1 MRIFL
6 SYAWQDREQA
16 KAVYLALRDQGHRVF
31 FDRADLPAG
40 DEYHNRIRAA
50 VDHTH
55 LFVFLISPDALDAGS
70 YTLTELTIAEKS
82 NRRLLPVM
90 LREIEIARLPASL
103 QAVTIHRPD
112 GNLAAS
118 VAAEAYRIAVELRR
132 RRLKQSAAAA
142 AFGAIVAAGGFYFF
156 LGAQNNQERIAQD
169 GAPAVLIPAGSFVM
183 GDDENSPR
191 REIFVSAFYIDK
203 YEVTLARYGAFLEAT
218 GKVKSPE
225 AWETADLENGAALPV
240 AGVDWH
246 DADSYCRWAGKRL
259 PTEAEWE
266 RAARGGDERK
276 YPWGSDPASPE
287 HARFGQPY
295 PNPVYKD
302 GVVRVG
308 TYSKG
313 VSPFGIYDLSGN
325 VWEWVN
331 DWYADSFRRDDI
343 RNPKGPADGTHKV
356 IRGGGWYDQ
365 ADRITATKRM
375 YADPAQRGDEV
386 GFRCASNAK

>member
-191 REIFVSAFYIDK
+191 REIFVSEFYIDK

-302 GVVRVG
+302 GIVRVG
-308 TYSKG
+308 TYSTG
-313 VSPFGIYDLSGN
+313 VSTFGIYDLSGN

-331 DWYADSFRRDDI
+331 DWYADSFRRDDV

>member
-156 LGAQNNQERIAQD
+156 LGAQNNQERLAQD

-331 DWYADSFRRDDI
+331 DWYADSFRRDDV

>member
-31 FDRADLPAG
+31 FDRADLSAG

-90 LREIEIARLPASL
+90 LRETEIARLPASL

-118 VAAEAYRIAVELRR
+118 VAAEAHRIAGELRGK
-132 RRLKQSAAAA
+132 RLKQFTAAS
-142 AFGAIVAAGGFYFF
+142 AFGAIVAAGVFYF
-156 LGAQNNQERIAQD
+156 LATQNKQERTAQD

-191 REIFVSAFYIDK
+191 REIFVDAFYMDK
-203 YEVTLARYGAFLEAT
+203 YEVTVARYAAFLKAT
-218 GKVKSPE
+218 GNVKPPE
-225 AWETADLENGAALPV
+225 EWETADLHNAAELPV
-240 AGVDWH
+240 VGVDWR

-266 RAARGGDERK
+266 RAARAGDERK

-287 HARFGQPY
+287 HARFGKPY
-295 PNPVYKD
+295 QNLVYKD

-325 VWEWVN
+325 VWEWVS
-331 DWYADSFRRDDI
+331 DWYADSFRRDDV
-343 RNPKGPADGTHKV
+343 RNPKGPDNGTHKV
-356 IRGGGWYDQ
+356 MRGGGWYDP

-375 YADPAQRGDEV
+375 YAEPAQRDDEV

>member
-1 MRIFL
+1 MRMFL

-16 KAVYLALRDQGHRVF
+16 KAIYLALRDQGHRVF

-50 VDHTH
+50 VDRAH
-55 LFVFLISPDALDAGS
+55 LFVFLISPDALDTGS
-70 YTLTELTIAEKS
+70 YTLTELTIAEKA

-90 LREIEIARLPASL
+90 LRETEIVRLPASL
-103 QAVTIHRPD
+103 QAVTIHRSE

-118 VAAEAYRIAVELRR
+118 VAAEAYRIAGELRWG
-132 RRLKQSAAAA
+132 RLKRFAA
-142 AFGAIVAAGGFYFF
+142 AFAVSAILAAGVFYF
-156 LGAQNNQERIAQD
+156 LAGKNRQEYAGED
-169 GAPAVLIPAGSFVM
+169 GAPAVLIPGGGFVM
-183 GDDENSPR
+183 GDDDDSPR
-191 REIFVSAFYIDK
+191 REIFVSEFYLDK
-203 YEVTLARYGAFLEAT
+203 FEVTLARYAAFLKAT
-218 GKVKSPE
+218 GSVKPPDG
-225 AWETADLENGAALPV
+225 WQTADLQTGAELPV
-240 AGVDWH
+240 VGVDWH

-266 RAARGGDERK
+266 RAARDGDERK

-287 HARFGQPY
+287 HARFGKPHQ
-295 PNPVYKD
+295 NPVYKD

-308 TYSKG
+308 SYPKG

-331 DWYADSFRRDDI
+331 DWHSASFRRDDV
-343 RNPKGPADGTHKV
+343 RNPKGPDKGTHKV
-356 IRGGGWYDQ
+356 MRGGGWYDP

-375 YADPAQRGDEV
+375 YAEPAQRDAEV
-386 GFRCASNAK
+386 GFRCASDVQ

>member
-16 KAVYLALRDQGHRVF
+16 KALYLALRDQGHRVF
-31 FDRADLPAG
+31 FDRDDLPAG

-50 VDHTH
+50 IDDAH
-55 LFVFLISPDALDAGS
+55 LFIFLISPEALDDGS
-70 YTLTELTIAEKS
+70 YTLTELTIAERS
-82 NRRLLPVM
+82 HRRLLPVM
-90 LREIEIARLPASL
+90 LRETVIATLPAAL

-118 VAAEAYRIAVELRR
+118 VAAQAYRIAGEVRR
-132 RRLKQSAAAA
+132 KRLKQFAAVSSLAAVAAA
-142 AFGAIVAAGGFYFF
+142 GIFYF
-156 LGAQNNQERIAQD
+156 LAPRGKQEYGGKD

-191 REIFVSAFYIDK
+191 REIFVSAFYMDK
-203 YEVTLARYGAFLEAT
+203 FEVTLSRYAAFLKAT
-218 GKVKSPE
+218 GNIKPPAE
-225 AWETADLENGAALPV
+225 WETADLQNSAELPV
-240 AGVDWH
+240 VAVDWH

-266 RAARGGDERK
+266 RAARGGDERI
-276 YPWGSDPASPE
+276 YPWGSDPPSPE

-295 PNPVYKD
+295 EKPVYRD

-325 VWEWVN
+325 VWEWVG
-331 DWYADSFRRDDI
+331 DWYADSFRRDVRD
-343 RNPKGPADGTHKV
+343 PKGPDKGTHKV
-356 IRGGGWYDQ
+356 MRGGGWYDA

-375 YADPAQRGDEV
+375 YAEPARRDDEV
-386 GFRCASNAK
+386 GFRCAGDVQ